1 MIYTSCRLLG
11 SSRSAYSFI
20 LDFLQISS
28 LFFYIYLVLKSMY
41 MGMFKPK
48 GSLLSSEIKVYS
60 FSDSNNRITL
70 VPTMSLLATPAGDE
84 NCRSTSLESALI
96 TASVRSNSL
105 ESRPHFHRADLA
117 YCWLTRSVTSSRPT
131 HSLCWS
137 TLHTNCTAAGSRS
150 HPSIRRMG
158 RSTYLS

>member
-1 MIYTSCRLLG
+1 MV
-11 SSRSAYSFI
+11 
-20 LDFLQISS
+20 
-28 LFFYIYLVLKSMY
+28 LFN
-41 MGMFKPK
+41 PK
-48 GSLLSSEIKVYS
+48 GSLLSEYRVLSIV
-60 FSDSNNRITL
+60 DSNSKNTL
-70 VPTMSLLATPAGDE
+70 VPIMSLLATPAEDE

-137 TLHTNCTAAGSRS
+137 TLHTNCTAAGRI
-150 HPSIRRMG
+150 HPYGEWGEVPTYRRWISCNARFLFLWSVMAVFFKFG
-158 RSTYLS
+158 CCMLQDACCSAAYKM